1 MSNWCHFTYVEHS
14 CYDST
19 QRLSIHINPFYAA
32 IHTSHPY
39 SKIPKIRDTRDPR
52 AQMLL
57 TGYMFHDP
65 GALCF
70 PNHCSLFIVRH
81 GAVIESKLS
90 MQLTWAIQKCK
101 QWTFPIRGVGQK
113 RQCPT
118 SGHFWHLKQIFRR
131 RGIDTWTWGLPTL
144 HSGVEACKSCYIF
157 TLPIHLA
164 KHA

>member
-1 MSNWCHFTYVEHS
+1 MTRMSNWCHFTYVEHS

-70 PNHCSLFIVRH
+70 PNHCSLFIVHCSSR
-81 GAVIESKLS
+81 GSDWVKTVNAVDLGNTEVQAVNISNQGGRAKKTMPNKWPL
-90 MQLTWAIQKCK
+90 LTSETNLQASWYWHMNMRTPNST
-101 QWTFPIRGVGQK
+101 QWSWSV
-113 RQCPT
+113 
-118 SGHFWHLKQIFRR
+118 
-131 RGIDTWTWGLPTL
+131 
-144 HSGVEACKSCYIF
+144 
-157 TLPIHLA
+157 
-164 KHA
+164 